1 MPANPETGVVS
12 FEASGEAYRLQ
23 FSIDAICTLED
34 LLDKSVAE
42 IGVQMA
48 RGRIGAIRASL
59 WAGLREHHPKL
70 PLKDA
75 GELLKDPALKGG
87 KATEY
92 IGQALKLA
100 FGDGDGGASDAGD
113 DAPQA

>member
-12 FEASGEAYRLQ
+12 FDASGEAYRLQ

-34 LLDKSVAE
+34 LLDKSVAD

-48 RGRIGAIRASL
+48 RGRIGAIRAAL
-59 WAGLREHHPKL
+59 WAGLREHHPKVTL
-70 PLKDA
+70 QEA
-75 GELLKDPALKGG
+75 GDLLTDPALKGG
-87 KATEY
+87 KVVEL

-100 FGDGDGGASDAGD
+100 FGDDESAKTEGDS
-113 DAPQA
+113 PQA